1 MTEEQ
6 LREWYEENGLLFGQK
21 VFETPNGFWVQLV
34 AKGESWGIKCNDE
47 AYRKWC
53 NLVIHSTFEEAEAI
67 LTGLAIHE
75 ELTEVVPGT

>member
-47 AYRKWC
+47 AYRKWR
-53 NLVIHSTFEEAEAI
+53 NLVIHSTFEEAEVV